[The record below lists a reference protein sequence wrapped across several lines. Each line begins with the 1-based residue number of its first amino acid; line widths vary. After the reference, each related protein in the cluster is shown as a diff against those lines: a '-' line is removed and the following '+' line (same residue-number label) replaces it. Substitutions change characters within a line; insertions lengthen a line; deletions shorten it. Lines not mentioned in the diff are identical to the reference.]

1 MNNRNLLLMASCVIS
16 SHLTFAQAIYDETF
30 MELPIVKNIQL
41 STGVEIQYVEQGAVS
56 GTPVIFLHGF
66 TDSWYSYEKA
76 MMHLPFSIHAYV
88 LSQRGHGLS
97 SKPQKGYKPEDF
109 TADVE
114 AFMKELE
121 IPSAI
126 IVGHSMGSVI
136 AQRFAI
142 DHPER
147 TRALVLIGAF
157 ANIKKN
163 PGIVEFG
170 KIVEQLQ
177 DPIDSVFV
185 HEFQKGTLAKE
196 LDGMELHTYVSESRL
211 VPARVWKELMYGLM
225 DVDYEK
231 ELKKVKA
238 PALILYGDK
247 DMIVPESDQQVL
259 AGALKNSTRITYKG
273 TGHGLHWEEPE
284 RFAEDLCHFISKLP

>member
-1 MNNRNLLLMASCVIS
+1 MNKRNLLLMASSIIS
-16 SHLTFAQAIYDETF
+16 SHLSLAQANYDAAF
-30 MELPIVKNIQL
+30 MELPIVRNIQL
-41 STGVEIQYVEQGAVS
+41 STGVEIQYVEQGAAS
-56 GTPVIFLHGF
+56 GTPVIFLHGY
-66 TDSWYSYEKA
+66 TDSWYSYEKV
-76 MMHLPFSIHAYV
+76 MMHLPFAVHAFA

-109 TADVE
+109 AADVE
-114 AFMKELE
+114 AFMKELD

-126 IVGHSMGSVI
+126 IVGHSMGSLI

-147 TRALVLIGAF
+147 TKGLVLVGAMVSL
-157 ANIKKN
+157 KKN
-163 PGIVEFG
+163 PAVHEFG
-170 KIVEQLQ
+170 KMVEQLQ
-177 DPIDSVFV
+177 DPIDSAFI
-185 HEFQKGTLAKE
+185 HEFQKSTLAKE

-211 VPARVWKELMYGLM
+211 VPARVWKEIHYGMLNA
-225 DVDYEK
+225 DYEK

-247 DMIVPESDQQVL
+247 DTIMPESDQQIL

-273 TGHGLHWEEPE
+273 TGHALHWEEPE
-284 RFAEDLCHFISKLP
+284 RFADDLIHFINKL

>member
-1 MNNRNLLLMASCVIS
+1 MNKRNLLLMASGIIS
-16 SHLTFAQAIYDETF
+16 THLTFAQAAYDEAF
-30 MELPIVKNIQL
+30 IELPIVKNIQL
-41 STGVEIQYVEQGAVS
+41 STGVEIQYVEQGAAS
-56 GTPVIFLHGF
+56 GTPVIFLHGY

-76 MMHLPFSIHAYV
+76 MMHLPFSVHAYV

-109 TADVE
+109 AADVE

-126 IVGHSMGSVI
+126 IVGHSMGSLI

-147 TRALVLIGAF
+147 TKALVLIGAIATF
-157 ANIKKN
+157 KN
-163 PGIVEFG
+163 NQGLQEFSKMVEAL
-170 KIVEQLQ
+170 K

-185 HEFQKGTLAKE
+185 YEFQKGTLAKE

-211 VPARVWKELMYGLM
+211 VPARVWKEVMYGML
-225 DVDYEK
+225 DADYAK

-238 PALILYGDK
+238 PTLILYGDK
-247 DMIVPESDQQVL
+247 DVIVPESDQQVL
-259 AGALKNSTRITYKG
+259 AGALKNSTRITYNG
-273 TGHGLHWEEPE
+273 TGHGLHWEEPV
-284 RFAEDLCHFISKLP
+284 RFAEDLVHFINKL